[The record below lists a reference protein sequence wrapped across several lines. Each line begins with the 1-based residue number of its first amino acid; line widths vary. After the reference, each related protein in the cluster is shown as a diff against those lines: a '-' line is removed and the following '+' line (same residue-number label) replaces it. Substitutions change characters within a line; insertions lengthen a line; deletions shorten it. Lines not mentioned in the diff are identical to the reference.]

1 MKKFALLI
9 VAVFISF
16 AMYAQEVLDGDTK
29 NKFNIGLD
37 IFSDIWPDAPDE
49 TDLSTINRGI
59 SVFGMY
65 NYQFGESNFSF
76 AIGAGITSHNMY
88 HNARIDTDTQADSTV
103 FTPIDDSISFKRSK
117 LNLTYLDVPFE
128 FRLKTDKKFRL
139 ALGFKLGYL
148 IHKHNKY
155 KGDVG
160 EFSDVINKTTNVNY
174 LENFRYGPTFRLG
187 YKWFNLMAYYQ
198 ISKIFKPDQGPEMSP
213 ISVGI
218 SLMPF

>member
-9 VAVFISF
+9 IAVFLSVSIF
-16 AMYAQEVLDGDTK
+16 AQEEKDEDDK

-37 IFSDIWPDAPDE
+37 IFSDIWADAPDE
-49 TDLSTINRGI
+49 TDLSTINRGL

-76 AIGAGITSHNMY
+76 AIGAGITAHNMY
-88 HNARIDTDTQADSTV
+88 HNADIYTDTQLDSTG
-103 FTPIDDSISFKRSK
+103 FMAIDDSISFKKSK
-117 LNLTYLDVPFE
+117 LNLTYLDIPFE
-128 FRLKTDKKFRL
+128 FRLKTENKFRL

-148 IHKHNKY
+148 LHKHNKY

-160 EFSDVINKTTNVNY
+160 EFSDVITKTTNVNY
-174 LENFRYGPTFRLG
+174 LENFRYGPTCRVG

-198 ISKIFKPDQGPEMSP
+198 ISKIFKPDQGPEMAP
-213 ISVGI
+213 FSVGI